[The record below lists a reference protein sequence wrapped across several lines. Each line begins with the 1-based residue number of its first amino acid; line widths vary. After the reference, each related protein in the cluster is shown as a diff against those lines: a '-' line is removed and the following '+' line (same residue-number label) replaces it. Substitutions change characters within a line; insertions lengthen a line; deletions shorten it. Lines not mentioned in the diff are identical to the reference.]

1 MPIIVNLD
9 VMMAKRHMGAGELAE
24 TIGITP
30 ANLSILK
37 NNKAKAVRFST
48 LEALCKALDCQP
60 ADLLEYRPVAKML
73 DKTSSIICAFGLA
86 SAAPRS
92 PYRHLEL
99 CGVALDIRRQPNE
112 I

>member
-60 ADLLEYRPVAKML
+60 ADLLEYRPDETTFAA
-73 DKTSSIICAFGLA
+73 SSIICAFGLA

-99 CGVALDIRRQPNE
+99 CGIALDIRRQPNE